1 MILTTEKPKRSLHGV
16 PFHVK
21 DKVVG
26 LRAEILLKSVVI
38 RVGLKK
44 NSSGRTRRYEYSPPP
59 PINALVSALVS
70 IPCVRAFFPGI

>member
-38 RVGLKK
+38 RVGFKK
-44 NSSGRTRRYEYSPPP
+44 KFVGQ
-59 PINALVSALVS
+59 NAK
-70 IPCVRAFFPGI
+70 I